1 MITNQKYTSKT
12 SIALMLLGISPFAAA
27 IYYSQTYDNF
37 DHGLAIFIHY
47 SAIILSFIGAINWGR
62 NSVEKNVKLFY
73 LSVAPSIIA
82 FSAIFLSFPN
92 NLSLLAFGYFMAWV
106 IDFLLLFKNKE
117 FLMYLLI
124 RTVVTFS
131 VIYLHMYLM

>member
-12 SIALMLLGISPFAAA
+12 SIALMLLGISPFAAS
-27 IYYSQTYDNF
+27 IYYLQTYDF

-117 FLMYLLI
+117 FLVYLLI

>member
-1 MITNQKYTSKT
+1 MMTNQKYTSKT
-12 SIALMLLGISPFAAA
+12 SVALMLSGLIPFIVA
-27 IYYSQTYDNF
+27 IYYLQTYDF
-37 DHGLAIFIHY
+37 EYGLAMFVHY

>member
-12 SIALMLLGISPFAAA
+12 SIALMLLGISPFAAS
-27 IYYSQTYDNF
+27 IYYLQNYDF

-117 FLMYLLI
+117 FLMYLLM

>member
-12 SIALMLLGISPFAAA
+12 SIALMLLGISPFVLAT
-27 IYYSQTYDNF
+27 YYLQTYDF
-37 DHGLAIFIHY
+37 DQGLAIFIHY

>member
-27 IYYSQTYDNF
+27 IFYLQTYDF
-37 DHGLAIFIHY
+37 DRGLAIFIHY

>member
-12 SIALMLLGISPFAAA
+12 SIALMLIGISPFAAA
-27 IYYSQTYDNF
+27 IYYLQTYDF

-62 NSVEKNVKLFY
+62 NSVEKNAKLFY

-92 NLSLLAFGYFMAWV
+92 NLSLLAFGYFMAWI

>member
-27 IYYSQTYDNF
+27 IFYLQTYDF
-37 DHGLAIFIHY
+37 DRGLAIFIHY

-62 NSVEKNVKLFY
+62 NSVEKNAKLFY

-92 NLSLLAFGYFMAWV
+92 NLSLLAFGYFMAWT

>member
-27 IYYSQTYDNF
+27 IFYLQTYDF
-37 DHGLAIFIHY
+37 DRGLAIFIHY

-117 FLMYLLI
+117 FLVYLLI

>member
-27 IYYSQTYDNF
+27 IFYLQTYDF
-37 DHGLAIFIHY
+37 DRGLAIFIHY

-73 LSVAPSIIA
+73 LSVSPSIIA

>member
-27 IYYSQTYDNF
+27 IFYLQTYDF
-37 DHGLAIFIHY
+37 DRGLAIFIHY

-62 NSVEKNVKLFY
+62 NRKKKNVKLFY

>member
-27 IYYSQTYDNF
+27 IFYLQTYDF
-37 DHGLAIFIHY
+37 DRGLAIFIHY

-92 NLSLLAFGYFMAWV
+92 NLSLLAFGYFMAWT

>member
-27 IYYSQTYDNF
+27 IFYLQTYDF
-37 DHGLAIFIHY
+37 DRGLAIFIHY

-117 FLMYLLI
+117 FLMYLLM